1 MSIELRVKAK
11 TGGVLL
17 VALLA
22 SAMSPPESPVAD
34 AAMAG
39 DLEAVRALVEQ
50 GADVNAAQG
59 DGLAALHWAAR
70 NGDVGMTELL
80 VYAGAH
86 LEAVTRNGSYT
97 PLHRAGQ
104 AGKASTVA
112 TLLKAGA
119 NPKAE
124 TSTGVTSL
132 HFAAAAGAE
141 EAVRLLMAHGAD
153 PNARETAS
161 GQTPLV
167 FAASA
172 NRVAA
177 VEALLAGNAD
187 PNIATKSVDVIAR
200 KHEDIELHERRN
212 KRVAAL
218 YETELAAGGYGTNR
232 GTDFGAL
239 QFAEKMAWSGG
250 MTPLHHAVREGAVGA
265 ALALH
270 AGGGDIDQVSADH
283 STPLLVATI
292 NGHWDLAKLLLEHG
306 ANPTI
311 ASDAGATPLYTTLN
325 LQWAPASWTY
335 PQPDAQRQQRISYLE
350 LMEALLEAGADPN
363 ARVTRPLWY
372 THYAG
377 GNEMGTSEG
386 GATPFWRAAYGTDV
400 AAMKLLLEYGAD
412 PNLATLKPAAGF
424 DMDGDAEEDEEEE
437 DLSGLPLV
445 PVGGPAEFPIHVASG
460 VGHGMAGAGVVHRHV
475 PDGWMPAVR
484 FLVEEL
490 GVDVNT
496 RDMNGFTPL
505 HHAAGRGDTEMVL
518 YLVERGADVMAVS
531 RTGQTTA
538 DMANGPSIEVPPY
551 PETRDLLV
559 SLGAKNNNRCVQC

>member
-1 MSIELRVKAK
+1 MSIELRGKAK
-11 TGGVLL
+11 IGGVLL

-22 SAMSPPESPVAD
+22 SAWSPPESPIAD

-39 DLEAVRALVEQ
+39 DLEAVRVLVKQ

-59 DGLAALHWAAR
+59 DGLTALHWAAR
-70 NGDVGMTELL
+70 NGEVGMTELL

-97 PLHRAGQ
+97 ALHLAGQ
-104 AGKASTVA
+104 AGKASTVK

-132 HFAAAAGAE
+132 HFAAAAGAG
-141 EAVRLLMAHGAD
+141 EAVRLLLAHGAD
-153 PNARETAS
+153 ADARETAS

-167 FAASA
+167 FAASG
-172 NRVAA
+172 NRMAA
-177 VEALLAGNAD
+177 VEALLAGGAD
-187 PNIATKSVDVIAR
+187 PNIATKFVDVLAR
-200 KHEDIELHERRN
+200 KHEDMELQERRN

-218 YETELAAGGYGTNR
+218 HETELAAAGYGNNR

-239 QFAEKMAWSGG
+239 LFAEQMAWSGG
-250 MTPLHHAVREGAVGA
+250 MTPLHHAVREGAAEA
-265 ALALH
+265 ALALL
-270 AGGGDIDQVSADH
+270 AGGGDIDRVSADH
-283 STPLLVATI
+283 STSLLVATI
-292 NGHWDLAKLLLEHG
+292 NGQWDLAKLLLEHG
-306 ANPTI
+306 ADPTI

-335 PQPDAQRQQRISYLE
+335 PQPDAQRQQRISHLE

-363 ARVTRPLWY
+363 ARLTRELWY

-377 GNEMGTSEG
+377 GNELGISET

-400 AAMKLLLEYGAD
+400 AAMRLLLAYGAD
-412 PNLATLKPAAGF
+412 PNLPTLKPAAGF
-424 DMDGDAEEDEEEE
+424 DMDGDGEPEEEE
-437 DLSGLPLV
+437 DLSGLPPV
-445 PVGGPAEFPIHVASG
+445 PVGGPAEFPIHAATG

-475 PDGWMPAVR
+475 PEGWMPAVR
-484 FLVEEL
+484 FLIEEL

-531 RTGQTTA
+531 RTGHTTA
-538 DMANGPSIEVPPY
+538 DMANGPSTEVPPY

>member
-1 MSIELRVKAK
+1 MSIESFRRARRL
-11 TGGVLL
+11 GVLP
-17 VALLA
+17 VALFALA
-22 SAMSPPESPVAD
+22 LSPPESPIAD

-39 DLEAVRALVEQ
+39 DIEAVRSLVKQ

-59 DGLAALHWAAR
+59 DGLTALHWAAR
-70 NGDVGMTELL
+70 NGDEGMTELL
-80 VYAGAH
+80 IYAGAH
-86 LEAVTRNGSYT
+86 LEAATRNGSYT
-97 PLHRAGQ
+97 PLHIASQ
-104 AGKASTVA
+104 AGRSSTVEV
-112 TLLKAGA
+112 LLEAGA
-119 NPKAE
+119 SAEAE
-124 TSTGVTSL
+124 TSTGVTAL

-141 EAVRLLMAHGAD
+141 EAVRLLLAQGAD
-153 PNARETAS
+153 ANVQESAS

-167 FAASA
+167 FAASG

-177 VEALLAGNAD
+177 VEALLAGGAD
-187 PNIATKSVDVIAR
+187 PNLATQAVDVIAR
-200 KHEDIELHERRN
+200 KQEDMELQERRN
-212 KRVAAL
+212 RRVEAL
-218 YETELAAGGYGTNR
+218 FETELAAGGYGTNR
-232 GTDFGAL
+232 GTDFGSL
-239 QFAEKMAWSGG
+239 QFAHLMARSGG
-250 MTPLHHAVREGAVGA
+250 MTPLHHAVREGSTEA
-265 ALALH
+265 ALALL
-270 AGGGDIDQVSADH
+270 AGGADIDRVSADH

-306 ANPTI
+306 ASPTI

-350 LMEALLEAGADPN
+350 LMEALLEVGADPN
-363 ARVTRPLWY
+363 ARLTRPLWY

-377 GNEMGTSEG
+377 GNELGISEL

-412 PNLATLKPAAGF
+412 LSLPTLKPAGGF
-424 DMDGDAEEDEEEE
+424 DMNGDGREEEDEG
-437 DLSGLPLV
+437 DPSGLPPV
-445 PVGGPAEFPIHVASG
+445 PAGGPAEFPIHAATG
-460 VGHGMAGAGVVHRHV
+460 VGHGMAGAGVVHRSV
-475 PDGWMPAVR
+475 PEGWMPAVR

-518 YLVERGADVMAVS
+518 YLVEQGADVMAVS
-531 RTGQTTA
+531 RTGHTTA

-559 SLGAKNNNRCVQC
+559 SLGAKNNNRCIQC